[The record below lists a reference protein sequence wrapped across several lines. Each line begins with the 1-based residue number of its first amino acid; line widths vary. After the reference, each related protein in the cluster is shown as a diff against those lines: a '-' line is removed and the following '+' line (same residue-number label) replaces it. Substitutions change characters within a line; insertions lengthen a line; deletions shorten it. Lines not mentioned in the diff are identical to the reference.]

1 MQFIIYKRKTICGW
15 PLFEWIKIG
24 FLKCFTIALFL
35 MSLNDQQISVSDSE
49 ITSQFLLI
57 CTIKGRLWDFKI
69 SNAGIKVKLSCHY
82 VITAILYHW
91 EFYHSVNSCYLTKWL
106 KDNLLLILDLLPS
119 KWLWLCYKTVTQ
131 TKVSG
136 LHNPLAKFK

>member
-1 MQFIIYKRKTICGW
+1 
-15 PLFEWIKIG
+15 
-24 FLKCFTIALFL
+24 

-82 VITAILYHW
+82 VITAILYHG
-91 EFYHSVNSCYLTKWL
+91 EFYHSVNSCYLTK
-106 KDNLLLILDLLPS
+106 
-119 KWLWLCYKTVTQ
+119 
-131 TKVSG
+131 
-136 LHNPLAKFK
+136 